1 MSRFLDVYSR
11 QILEKDGMEHTN
23 QYNYASNFETF
34 FYIALMT
41 NGVRVSVARGA
52 GGGGSGT
59 ARSRAILA
67 KQVIL
72 PKGPN

>member
-1 MSRFLDVYSR
+1 
-11 QILEKDGMEHTN
+11 MEWNTQTSIIMHLTLKLF
-23 QYNYASNFETF
+23 S
-34 FYIALMT
+34 IALMT

-59 ARSRAILA
+59 ARSRGILA